1 METQK
6 NINLLEKLPILDY
19 RIKAFADMVSMKI
32 QSMKIASGVIILVG
46 CILGSSL
53 ESRGDIYRYEDEDG
67 VVHFTDAPT
76 DRRFKIFMRDIKKDK
91 QLRRAFKLPG
101 YAQDP
106 AQFEPLID
114 SCAVQYGV
122 DKALIKAVIHAESG
136 YNPNAISPKGAQ
148 GLMQLMPKTAQGL
161 KVRNSFDPEENIR
174 GGVKYLRFLLDTC
187 KGDVSLA
194 LAAYNAGL
202 SRVAQYGGIP
212 PYQETRNYVTKVL
225 SYQKSYQ

>member
-1 METQK
+1 
-6 NINLLEKLPILDY
+6 
-19 RIKAFADMVSMKI
+19 MKI
-32 QSMKIASGVIILVG
+32 FSIKIASGVMILAG
-46 CILGSSL
+46 ILLASSL
-53 ESRGDIYRYEDEDG
+53 DVRGDIYRYEDEEG

-76 DRRFKIFMRDIKKDK
+76 DKRFKIFMRDLKKEK
-91 QLRRAFKLPG
+91 QLRRTFKLPG

-106 AQFEPLID
+106 AQFDPLID
-114 SCAVQYGV
+114 SCALQYGV
-122 DKALIKAVIHAESG
+122 EKSLIKAVIHAESG
-136 YNPNAISPKGAQ
+136 YNPNAVSRKGAQ

-212 PYQETRNYVTKVL
+212 PYDETRNYVAKVL